1 MSTAHPLPTVASVP
15 DGDRGLDRAA
25 RSRRT
30 ADLLAAAGSCAD
42 DARRG
47 ALLDEV
53 IVINRGVAEAVA
65 SRFRNRGVA
74 LEDLHQV
81 AYLGLTRAVHRYD
94 PTQADDLLTY
104 AVPTIRGELQRYFRD
119 HGWAVRPT
127 RRVQELQ
134 WHINQAIDRLSQDHG
149 REPDTGELCAELDL
163 SYAEYAEAMA
173 AFGCFQPAS
182 LDRPVAA
189 DSGATVGELLG
200 EAQPVGAVEA
210 RVVLQPVIR
219 RLNDR
224 ERRILYLRFFEERTQ
239 QEIGEELGVTQMQV
253 SRLLKRI
260 FERLRADLDDPE
272 QGEDAHG
279 AK

>member
-1 MSTAHPLPTVASVP
+1 VSPAHSLPIVSNAP
-15 DGDRGLDRAA
+15 DGDRGLDRAT

-30 ADLLAAAGSCAD
+30 ADLLAEADGCAD
-42 DARRG
+42 PARRD

-53 IVINRGVAEAVA
+53 IVINRGVAESVA

-94 PTQADDLLTY
+94 PSQAEDLLTY

-119 HGWAVRPT
+119 HGWAVRPS

-134 WHINQAIDRLSQDHG
+134 WRINQAIDRLSQRNG
-149 REPDTGELCAELDL
+149 REPDTEELCAHLEL
-163 SYAEYAEAMA
+163 SYAEYAEAVA
-173 AFGCFQPAS
+173 AFGCFQPTS
-182 LDRPVAA
+182 LDRPAAA
-189 DSGATVGELLG
+189 DSTSTVGELLG

-219 RLNDR
+219 QLNDR

-260 FERLRADLDDPE
+260 FERLRADLAEPRPV
-272 QGEDAHG
+272 
-279 AK
+279 